1 MSDTKPKRSVLGF
14 LFRLTVSSAILFLAI
29 CGAVLCSKA
38 SSPPKRELEATP
50 PPAVTVETVTEQTE
64 GITFCTD
71 GSVVPFREVPLA
83 TEVAGRVTF
92 VAENCRTGR
101 YVDKGDVLVK
111 IDPTD
116 YELELAEARQQ
127 VVQAERSIVELDTNI
142 VNAKSQLE
150 IANRQLEVQRREL
163 ERVTSLLTDGA
174 ISQTDVDST
183 RMSELQKQD
192 AVQTLEN
199 QIRSYETQKE
209 RLIASMKL
217 SEVKVQKAELNLERC
232 TIKAPL
238 EGVVTALNCEQD
250 KYMARGE
257 KLVTIHDTS
266 RLEVQCSLYM
276 KHVEWLWSTQ
286 ESKDKDPENYY
297 QFPPTPVKIVYAIG
311 GVEYYWNGTLEYLDG
326 AGLDA
331 RTRMMPCRVV
341 VKDPLDVTCNSTDD
355 NATPSL
361 LPGMFVQ
368 VLVKVVPRR
377 KLLNLSEMA
386 ILPGGAVWKV
396 VDNKM
401 HKVLVTTAQLEKDR
415 VFVYDQPGVLEAG
428 EQVIVSPIAAPIEGG
443 TVRVVP

>member
-29 CGAVLCSKA
+29 AGAVLCSKA

-101 YVDKGDVLVK
+101 YVNKGDVLVK
-111 IDPTD
+111 IDPAD

-183 RMSELQKQD
+183 RMSELQRQD
-192 AVQTLEN
+192 SVQTLEN

-238 EGVVTALNCEQD
+238 EGVVTVLSCEQD
-250 KYMARGE
+250 KYVARGE

-297 QFPPTPVKIVYAIG
+297 QFPPTPVKIVYTIG
-311 GVEYYWNGTLEYLDG
+311 NVEYYWNGTLEYLDG

-341 VKDPLDVTCNSTDD
+341 VKDPLDVTSNSSDD

-386 ILPGGAVWKV
+386 ILPGGSVWKV
-396 VDNKM
+396 VGDKM
-401 HKVLVTTAQLEKDR
+401 HKVTVTTAQLDKDR